1 MNCNHED
8 TANSACCSLF
18 QSKSDI
24 SWRASRWWPLAAV
37 PAVALLLVV
46 FALPFLLLAE
56 TSLHVDQ
63 GLAQVSADFTA
74 SNYLTFVTDPFYLQ
88 ILSRTVAMGL
98 IVGLGCA
105 ILAYPVAYFVARS
118 DGALRACA
126 IFFVLAPLLISLVI
140 RNLGMFPILGESG
153 LINTAL
159 KWLGLANE
167 PLHLVNNLVGVEIG
181 LIHALLPLMVLSL
194 VVAIQS
200 IDYEV
205 ELAAANLGAPP
216 LRVFFRVVFPL
227 SRPGLISGSVLVFT
241 LATSAYTTP
250 VMLGGNRVL
259 VMSTFLAKEM
269 LNALNYAF
277 AATCAVMLV
286 ITSVLLGA
294 LVLRNSERYGAA

>member
-1 MNCNHED
+1 
-8 TANSACCSLF
+8 
-18 QSKSDI
+18 
-24 SWRASRWWPLAAV
+24 
-37 PAVALLLVV
+37 
-46 FALPFLLLAE
+46 
-56 TSLHVDQ
+56 
-63 GLAQVSADFTA
+63 
-74 SNYLTFVTDPFYLQ
+74 
-88 ILSRTVAMGL
+88 
-98 IVGLGCA
+98 
-105 ILAYPVAYFVARS
+105 
-118 DGALRACA
+118 
-126 IFFVLAPLLISLVI
+126 
-140 RNLGMFPILGESG
+140 
-153 LINTAL
+153 
-159 KWLGLANE
+159 
-167 PLHLVNNLVGVEIG
+167 
-181 LIHALLPLMVLSL
+181 MVLSL

-205 ELAAANLGAPP
+205 EMAAANLGASPIRLF
-216 LRVFFRVVFPL
+216 LRVIFPL